1 MLDAVH
7 RMSGPGKAI
16 ATGSTALAYQTQSKP
31 FFLWLAETE
40 KDARGQE
47 PGKEDTIL
55 DPQIVEDFRIAMD
68 LRATLG
74 EVTGTTAYAYKAA
87 PLRILRQLYLE
98 DAAVLGPSWRVED
111 FLPGERIDD
120 TKPNAPYSLAES
132 QRIISACAAIL
143 HRTHDSG
150 DPGDRAVMEIAAFV
164 IIGLKL
170 GIEPECLPVLTLANL
185 RPDGRRIK
193 VRYIKRRGGGG
204 NGFRKSRTTNP
215 SDCGIDTEE
224 EAIADGTSF
233 REAAGALALLRDRAR
248 ERQDQDG
255 GTVENGWIEG
265 GR

>member
-98 DAAVLGPSWRVED
+98 DAAVLGPSWRDED

-204 NGFRKSRTTNP
+204 NGFRKSRTARSGPQKQSLRTAAERYE
-215 SDCGIDTEE
+215 GV
-224 EAIADGTSF
+224 IAK
-233 REAAGALALLRDRAR
+233 A
-248 ERQDQDG
+248 QG
-255 GTVENGWIEG
+255 GGNGKD
-265 GR
+265 